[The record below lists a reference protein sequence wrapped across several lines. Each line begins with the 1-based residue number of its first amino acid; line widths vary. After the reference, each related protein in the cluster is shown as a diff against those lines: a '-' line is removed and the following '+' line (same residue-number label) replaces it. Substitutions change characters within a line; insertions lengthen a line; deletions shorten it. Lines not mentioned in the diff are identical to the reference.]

1 MNISK
6 GKQTQ
11 MERTNKWLPVGRVDG
26 GGVGGANYWIY
37 DRLQD
42 GLYNMGK
49 GASILQ
55 QLFME
60 SNL

>member
-1 MNISK
+1 
-6 GKQTQ
+6 

-42 GLYNMGK
+42 GLYNTGK
-49 GASILQ
+49 RASILQ